1 MPATSAAARSMGK
14 ARRGPRAVPAARTAL
29 AAGRRRRSPL
39 SPRPGSGR
47 GAAVW
52 RGAGWSPNQA
62 AQQKENAQLTRAWC
76 RRIAMSERT
85 WKSAQPSSSLTC
97 L

>member
-1 MPATSAAARSMGK
+1 MGAT
-14 ARRGPRAVPAARTAL
+14 
-29 AAGRRRRSPL
+29 AAGGPL

-47 GAAVW
+47 GPAVW
-52 RGAGWSPNQA
+52 GGAGWLVKQA
-62 AQQKENAQLTRAWC
+62 AQQKLNAQVTSTGS
-76 RRIAMSERT
+76 RRIATSEWT